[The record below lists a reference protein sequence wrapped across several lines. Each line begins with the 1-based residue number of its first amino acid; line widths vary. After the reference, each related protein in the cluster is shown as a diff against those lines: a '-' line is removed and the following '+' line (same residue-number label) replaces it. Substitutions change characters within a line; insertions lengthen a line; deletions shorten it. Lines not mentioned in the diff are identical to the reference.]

1 LVRLSLLTV
10 SNAPKGPHHEC
21 RARKDGH
28 MRRWEI
34 TNPPPPPSA
43 EPRRVP
49 VPAPYKTDS
58 VLRKHLIR
66 VLTEEAIGLKWHNP
80 PDKTLIAQVETFR
93 DYLAGLD
100 T

>member
-1 LVRLSLLTV
+1 
-10 SNAPKGPHHEC
+10 
-21 RARKDGH
+21 
-28 MRRWEI
+28 MRRWEM

-49 VPAPYKTDS
+49 VPAPYKTDI
-58 VLRKHLIR
+58 VIRNLLIR
-66 VLTEEAIGLKWHNP
+66 VLTEEAIGLRYRKQ